1 MNHARKPLIGLIALG
16 AALAMP
22 LAFAQSEPTDTMGQ
36 DAAATTQTQTDPTQE
51 QPTQPTTAPTTGTET
66 PQQLTWADVDSD
78 KNGSISKTE
87 SAQLSSLA
95 QVFEEADANADGE
108 LTADEYKAYV
118 AKVNAAGAD
127 SGGSD

>member
-1 MNHARKPLIGLIALG
+1 MNNARKPLIGLLALG

-22 LAFAQSEPTDTMGQ
+22 LAFAQSEPTDGTAQ
-36 DAAATTQTQTDPTQE
+36 DAATTATQPTPTQ
-51 QPTQPTTAPTTGTET
+51 QPTQPTAPTAPTTDAA

-87 SAQLSSLA
+87 SALLASLA

-108 LTADEYKAYV
+108 LTPDEYKAYV
-118 AKVNAAGAD
+118 AKLNATGAD
-127 SGGSD
+127 SGGAD